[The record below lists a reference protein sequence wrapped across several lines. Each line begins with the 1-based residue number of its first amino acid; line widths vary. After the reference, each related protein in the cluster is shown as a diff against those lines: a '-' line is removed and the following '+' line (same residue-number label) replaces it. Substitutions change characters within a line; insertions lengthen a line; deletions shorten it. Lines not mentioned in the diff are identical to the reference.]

1 MQTQTSAS
9 LFALVVEL
17 TLIHVMVLLVK
28 LLSETRT
35 LLLGLLHLYVVSHI
49 LWEEIIVQILL
60 PPL

>member
-1 MQTQTSAS
+1 MQAQTSAS
-9 LFALVVEL
+9 LLALVVEL
-17 TLIHVMVLLVK
+17 TLIHMMVLLVK

-35 LLLGLLHLYVVSHI
+35 LLLGLLHLDVVPHI

>member
-9 LFALVVEL
+9 LLALVVEL

-28 LLSETRT
+28 LLRETRT
-35 LLLGLLHLYVVSHI
+35 LLLGLLHLDVVSHI